1 MSQAAFKVTVEI
13 TNLLTVGM
21 TDLDGIAVIWI
32 GWLHLQLFAVAHL
45 QKGKD
50 LLPTFEANA
59 YNFGRDDP
67 VVNAGLWIRC
77 RQL

>member
-1 MSQAAFKVTVEI
+1 MSQAGCKVTGEI
-13 TNLLTVGM
+13 ADLLTVGT
-21 TDLDGIAVIWI
+21 TDLDGIEVIRI
-32 GWLHLQLFAVAHL
+32 GWLHLQPYAVAHL

-59 YNFGRDDP
+59 YNFGRDYP
-67 VVNAGLWIRC
+67 AVNAGLWIRC